1 MNKHEYWA
9 LIESHISISLV
20 FFFFCNFFGSIIEQ
34 SHMESVSAKLHS
46 KWIIESNQ
54 CSCLTSKP
62 TMMFIFRDVWFDLP
76 GNFPA
81 LVIQPHVFTSC
92 LLTIKEA
99 PATMWR
105 VVLKQNM
112 ENAKSADSM
121 LALLKV
127 LTTYTM
133 NINSQ
138 KREKES
144 L

>member
-1 MNKHEYWA
+1 
-9 LIESHISISLV
+9 
-20 FFFFCNFFGSIIEQ
+20 
-34 SHMESVSAKLHS
+34 
-46 KWIIESNQ
+46 
-54 CSCLTSKP
+54 
-62 TMMFIFRDVWFDLP
+62 MMFYFQRCLIRFA
-76 GNFPA
+76 GKFP
-81 LVIQPHVFTSC
+81 VQPHVLTSC

-99 PATMWR
+99 PATLWR

-138 KREKES
+138 KTEKES

>member
-1 MNKHEYWA
+1 
-9 LIESHISISLV
+9 
-20 FFFFCNFFGSIIEQ
+20 
-34 SHMESVSAKLHS
+34 
-46 KWIIESNQ
+46 
-54 CSCLTSKP
+54 
-62 TMMFIFRDVWFDLP
+62 
-76 GNFPA
+76 
-81 LVIQPHVFTSC
+81 
-92 LLTIKEA
+92 
-99 PATMWR
+99 MWR